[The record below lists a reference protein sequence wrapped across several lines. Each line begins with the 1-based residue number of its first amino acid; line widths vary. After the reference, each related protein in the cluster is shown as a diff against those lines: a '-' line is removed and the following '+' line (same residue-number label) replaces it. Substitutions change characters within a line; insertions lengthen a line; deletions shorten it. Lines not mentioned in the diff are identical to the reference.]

1 MHAFQSSMH
10 TYHPCMSAIYACL
23 PSMHAIHACMPSMH
37 AIHACVVLN
46 LKAIRVRFEQDL
58 NTKAKNKKGNPCH
71 KGPQEGY
78 PTPGEPLE
86 ILKGIDLEL
95 SSGDNLA
102 IIGPSGSG
110 KSTLLNVLGTLDH
123 PTGGSY
129 TLNDTDPF
137 SLDEDELAAFRN
149 ANIGFIFQEHHLL
162 PQLSVLENVLIPTMA
177 NGKPVA
183 ADVARAEELVQRVGL
198 ADRSH
203 HRPAELSGGE
213 RERVAVARS
222 LICSPSLVLADEPTG
237 NLDHR
242 NAQQI
247 GELLLE
253 IQDAESMALIVVTHS
268 RDLADMLGRKLE
280 INDGRLSSATV

>member
-1 MHAFQSSMH
+1 MANLV
-10 TYHPCMSAIYACL
+10 IKDLKKEYAT
-23 PSMHAIHACMPSMH
+23 
-37 AIHACVVLN
+37 
-46 LKAIRVRFEQDL
+46 R
-58 NTKAKNKKGNPCH
+58 
-71 KGPQEGY
+71 
-78 PTPGEPLE
+78 GEPLE

-183 ADVARAEELVQRVGL
+183 ADVARAEELIQRVGL